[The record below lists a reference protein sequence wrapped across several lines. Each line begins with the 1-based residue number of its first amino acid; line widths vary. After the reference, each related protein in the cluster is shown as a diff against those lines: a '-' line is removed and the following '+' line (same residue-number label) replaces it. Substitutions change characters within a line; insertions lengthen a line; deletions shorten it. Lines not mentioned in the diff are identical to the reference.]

1 MRLNVAIDEVG
12 TARRVL
18 RLAAGERR
26 SVLIVGLLGL
36 AGAVFEGLG
45 LSFLIPLARLVTG
58 EPIDFDIPVIGPV
71 LGWLD
76 GYVALGTMHVVLL
89 AIGFFVLGILVGYL
103 NLVVSTFLAMRFA
116 HDLRRRVFGTAM
128 DRPLSQIESLPSGK
142 FINNLAS
149 ETWRVCDALFA
160 VISVTVRLITVAVFF
175 TFLMAIAPFYTL
187 VLIAMTAVMALV
199 VHLTTRQVR
208 RMGAEAVAAN
218 EAFMAYVW
226 DALGGLRVIR
236 GFGREP
242 HERARFADSSHA
254 VRVIFTRMR
263 LVSGLV
269 GPITQ
274 IMTVTMVAVI
284 LGIAVMRGDGIST
297 LIGFLAIAYRMQPR
311 VASILGTRTHL
322 RALEASIDA
331 IEEAVAD
338 NAGSPPRGP
347 DAMASTFP
355 GLRRAI
361 VLEGVS
367 ARYPNAERPAL
378 HDISCTIPFGQVTAI
393 AGYSGAGKSTLVA
406 LLLRFIEPER
416 GRILVDGVPL
426 ERIAPESWHRRIA
439 FVEQN
444 AFLFNATVRENIG
457 YGDLEADLPAIREAA
472 RVAQADAFIDAL
484 PKGYET
490 PIGENGVRLS
500 QGQRQRVALARSLLR
515 RPDVL
520 ILDEATNALDRPTE
534 RALRDAIRVGGR
546 DRAVIVIAH
555 RRETIESA
563 NHVIVI
569 DEGRIVEAGSPAALA
584 RAGGVYARLY
594 LDDVVAKGA

>member
-1 MRLNVAIDEVG
+1 
-12 TARRVL
+12 
-18 RLAAGERR
+18 
-26 SVLIVGLLGL
+26 
-36 AGAVFEGLG
+36 
-45 LSFLIPLARLVTG
+45 
-58 EPIDFDIPVIGPV
+58 
-71 LGWLD
+71 
-76 GYVALGTMHVVLL
+76 
-89 AIGFFVLGILVGYL
+89 
-103 NLVVSTFLAMRFA
+103 
-116 HDLRRRVFGTAM
+116 
-128 DRPLSQIESLPSGK
+128 
-142 FINNLAS
+142 
-149 ETWRVCDALFA
+149 
-160 VISVTVRLITVAVFF
+160 
-175 TFLMAIAPFYTL
+175 
-187 VLIAMTAVMALV
+187 
-199 VHLTTRQVR
+199 
-208 RMGAEAVAAN
+208 
-218 EAFMAYVW
+218 
-226 DALGGLRVIR
+226 
-236 GFGREP
+236 
-242 HERARFADSSHA
+242 
-254 VRVIFTRMR
+254 
-263 LVSGLV
+263 
-269 GPITQ
+269 
-274 IMTVTMVAVI
+274 
-284 LGIAVMRGDGIST
+284 
-297 LIGFLAIAYRMQPR
+297 
-311 VASILGTRTHL
+311 
-322 RALEASIDA
+322 
-331 IEEAVAD
+331 
-338 NAGSPPRGP
+338 
-347 DAMASTFP
+347 MASAFP

-416 GRILVDGVPL
+416 GRVLIDGVPL

-569 DEGRIVEAGSPAALA
+569 DEGRIVEAGSRRYRTAGTEPRGRGCRGQSTSADRQRVDGSAVPGRSH
-584 RAGGVYARLY
+584 RAGLRLR
-594 LDDVVAKGA
+594 G